1 MQGDVLAFNYCAI
14 MIILICGTYFI
25 RTSPKGNVRFTLFN
39 NILITGM
46 VAAVTDL
53 IRVNLADA
61 GLGGSEYWRIGNAAY
76 FGCITLLAPLYLIY
90 IIGITDS
97 WHLIRKYKVRNALC
111 FLPVIICAFV
121 IFSSNFTSIIYKYD
135 AYGQAITR
143 WGYVMIIVL
152 AILYMIITALYV
164 RSIVP
169 YIGKKQSAIF
179 NVPILIVVAAI
190 IFQYFNGKYHIISLA
205 VAVSCMLLVLVGR
218 RAEETVDV
226 TTGMHSYRLFAQNMD
241 MKMKSGKK
249 MDLIL
254 VNLLNYEHVLRVV
267 GYDETIQMMRGI
279 KSQLTDIMKHYQAKY
294 LCYNNGNGKFAIEVS
309 QRKYSSIHEIAKDLQ
324 KAINNCLN
332 NNAADLEIKANVCI
346 VNSPEDVSDVGA
358 LFMLIGDLDKFPND
372 GNVLSASQIT
382 DTQEFILKKEMSTI
396 LDRAINNRYFSVY
409 YQPIYNTQ
417 EQRFASAEAL
427 IRLKDPKYGFI
438 SPGVFIPIAEK
449 SGAIHNIGSFV
460 IEEVCKFIASP
471 EFEELG
477 VDYIEINLSV
487 MQCLRSDLADEIISA
502 AEKYQID
509 PGKLNL
515 EITETA
521 SSYSQ
526 EKLLN
531 NIKVLNRA
539 GFKFSLDDFG
549 TGYSNLMRITSMPLS
564 IVKLD
569 RTFVL
574 LEEKGGFHKI
584 ISNLIKMLKEMGMK
598 VLVEGVETLEMK
610 NTFIEMGV
618 DEIQGFYFSKPLTK
632 EDYVEFLKTHLM

>member
-1 MQGDVLAFNYCAI
+1 M
-14 MIILICGTYFI
+14 
-25 RTSPKGNVRFTLFN
+25 
-39 NILITGM
+39 
-46 VAAVTDL
+46 
-53 IRVNLADA
+53 
-61 GLGGSEYWRIGNAAY
+61 
-76 FGCITLLAPLYLIY
+76 
-90 IIGITDS
+90 
-97 WHLIRKYKVRNALC
+97 
-111 FLPVIICAFV
+111 
-121 IFSSNFTSIIYKYD
+121 
-135 AYGQAITR
+135 
-143 WGYVMIIVL
+143 
-152 AILYMIITALYV
+152 
-164 RSIVP
+164 
-169 YIGKKQSAIF
+169 
-179 NVPILIVVAAI
+179 
-190 IFQYFNGKYHIISLA
+190 
-205 VAVSCMLLVLVGR
+205 
-218 RAEETVDV
+218 
-226 TTGMHSYRLFAQNMD
+226 
-241 MKMKSGKK
+241 
-249 MDLIL
+249 
-254 VNLLNYEHVLRVV
+254 
-267 GYDETIQMMRGI
+267 
-279 KSQLTDIMKHYQAKY
+279 
-294 LCYNNGNGKFAIEVS
+294 
-309 QRKYSSIHEIAKDLQ
+309 
-324 KAINNCLN
+324 
-332 NNAADLEIKANVCI
+332 CI

-539 GFKFSLDDFG
+539 GFKFSLDDIDENSVKSFIKRAMRENIYSEEPSNIHYAVVDGADEYYG
-549 TGYSNLMRITSMPLS
+549 TVSLKNINWNDKTAEYAISTRNIAKHRGYGQFATREIIKIAFETLH
-564 IVKLD
+564 
-569 RTFVL
+569 
-574 LEEKGGFHKI
+574 LEQVFLYVISDNMAAIKMYKKCGFHEDPA
-584 ISNLIKMLKEMGMK
+584 KESIQTIRG
-598 VLVEGVETLEMK
+598 K
-610 NTFIEMGV
+610 NVKRAWYEINR
-618 DEIQGFYFSKPLTK
+618 DEYFTNKR
-632 EDYVEFLKTHLM
+632 